1 MKLAIVKFNI
11 LPEHDFDV
19 LCKAYEIFTDEE
31 PGLVGKHRIDGL
43 VRLGGLYSLEEE
55 AGKIKVETAPYHI
68 SLDNTKEYILDLD
81 KLYAFGF
88 MGAMEIVKFIDMEYG
103 DTVEP

>member
-19 LCKAYEIFTDEE
+19 LCKAYEIFTDEDT
-31 PGLVGKHRIDGL
+31 GLVGRSAVDGL

-55 AGKIKVETAPYHI
+55 AGKIKVELAPYHI
-68 SLDNTKEYILDLD
+68 SIDNTKEYILDLD
-81 KLYAFGF
+81 KLYACGF
-88 MGAMEIVKFIDMEYG
+88 RGAMEIVKFIDMEYG